1 MNVTRFGSAAAYFPD
16 NHFLMR
22 CVRLQ
27 GHEAGPSDTL
37 WLGVST
43 IEPGG
48 HTTLDA
54 SLVEKHYVVLD
65 GELTILTN
73 DGETV
78 LRKHDSC
85 RLAPGERR
93 ALKNA
98 STGVAVVLLAMPYP
112 PGWAPRAN
120 FKATTGP

>member
-1 MNVTRFGSAAAYFPD
+1 MRRSRIQATRAHRSSIWAICRLRGSRTAGNGRRHDRFRLAVEQRVMNVTRFGSAAAYFPD

-48 HTTLDA
+48 HKTLDA
-54 SLVEKHYVVLD
+54 S
-65 GELTILTN
+65 
-73 DGETV
+73 
-78 LRKHDSC
+78 
-85 RLAPGERR
+85 
-93 ALKNA
+93 
-98 STGVAVVLLAMPYP
+98 
-112 PGWAPRAN
+112 
-120 FKATTGP
+120 

>member
-1 MNVTRFGSAAAYFPD
+1 MNVTRFGAAPAYYPA
-16 NHFLMR
+16 NHFMMQ

-27 GHEAGPSDTL
+27 GHEAGPSEAL

-43 IEPGG
+43 LEPGG
-48 HTTLDA
+48 YTSPDA
-54 SLVEKHYVVLD
+54 SAVEKHYVVLE
-65 GELTILTN
+65 GELTVVTD

-78 LRKHDSC
+78 LGKHDSC

-98 STGVAVVLLAMPYP
+98 SAAVAVVLLAMPYP
-112 PGWAPRAN
+112 AA
-120 FKATTGP
+120 AAIA

>member
-1 MNVTRFGSAAAYFPD
+1 MNVTRFGAAPAYFPA
-16 NHFLMR
+16 NHFEMN

-48 HTTLDA
+48 GTSADA
-54 SLVEKHYVVLD
+54 SPVEKHYVVLE
-65 GELTILTN
+65 GEVTVVT
-73 DGETV
+73 DAGETV

-85 RLAPGERR
+85 RLAPGETR

-98 STGVAVVLLAMPYP
+98 STAVAVVLLAMPYP
-112 PGWAPRAN
+112 PKPSTAAR
-120 FKATTGP
+120 

>member
-1 MNVTRFGSAAAYFPD
+1 MNLTRFESAPPYFPA
-16 NHFLMR
+16 NHFQMT

-27 GHEAGPSDTL
+27 GHEAGPAESL

-43 IEPGG
+43 LEPGG
-48 HTTLDA
+48 HTLLDG
-54 SLVEKHYVVLD
+54 SPVEKHYVVLE
-65 GELTILTN
+65 GELTVQTD

-93 ALKNA
+93 ALKNNSA
-98 STGVAVVLLAMPYP
+98 HTAMVLLAMPFP
-112 PGWAPRAN
+112 PAA
-120 FKATTGP
+120 